1 MRQRHFSATRSSS
14 PWFWHSFYCGTLIRE
29 AASHDRHSEFSAF
42 LLRCSCFDEQTRR
55 PRDHRS
61 RSRRFGQHRLAV
73 RGGGVC
79 AMSKALC
86 DDENR
91 SPLSPLFGI
100 DNRFRIIFDAVTEG
114 IFISNPTTGR
124 FIEINQSGCSM
135 FGYDKSELIGRDIET
150 LSSGVHPYTQDMATE
165 WIGKTRLG
173 EPQIFEWQCKTKDD
187 EVLFWAE
194 ISIRYTVFD
203 LNSVG
208 MRVRVPA
215 VLAIVRNIAERKRTE
230 RALQRLNRTLRTVS
244 AANTAVV
251 RATTEEELLN
261 ELTGPSRWDKM
272 ASSSSHR
279 K

>member
-1 MRQRHFSATRSSS
+1 
-14 PWFWHSFYCGTLIRE
+14 
-29 AASHDRHSEFSAF
+29 
-42 LLRCSCFDEQTRR
+42 
-55 PRDHRS
+55 
-61 RSRRFGQHRLAV
+61 
-73 RGGGVC
+73 
-79 AMSKALC
+79 MSKALC

-173 EPQIFEWQCKTKDD
+173 EPQIFEWQCKTRD

-194 ISIRYTVFD
+194 ISIRYTEFRAENGLGGFEQVA
-203 LNSVG
+203 LRS
-208 MRVRVPA
+208 RLRA
-215 VLAIVRNIAERKRTE
+215 SKRRLA
-230 RALQRLNRTLRTVS
+230 LLLRYQPEQG
-244 AANTAVV
+244 
-251 RATTEEELLN
+251 RQF
-261 ELTGPSRWDKM
+261 
-272 ASSSSHR
+272 
-279 K
+279 